1 MARKSPQASDSERVF
16 RLGGKEVQLTHL
28 DRLYYP
34 QAGLTK
40 GDILD
45 YYLTVSPYL
54 LPHLRGRPLT
64 LERWPEGVE
73 DGSFFQKDASPYFP
87 PWLRTFPVE
96 RKDHQKVVHY
106 PLADDAADLLYLV
119 NLGTLTFHTQMA
131 RIDDP
136 EHPDI
141 MVLDVDPPEVP
152 PEAPPATP
160 QEPPPGARSEKRP
173 EARNPALPGPSSG
186 AGGSTLTPFQRAAE
200 VAFLLREAL
209 KQAGFDPLVKTSG
222 KRGVHLAFP
231 LTGDLDYSQARV
243 QLKELFASLVKRHPR
258 LLTTDIRKAKRGGR
272 VYLDALRMSPGATI
286 VPPYVTR
293 PTPEATVSTPVTW
306 EELAHLQD
314 GLAFT
319 VLTVPARLAWTGD
332 LWAPLTRGAEGSA
345 SVAATASSTKEAP

>member
-1 MARKSPQASDSERVF
+1 VVRESPQVRASSQVF
-16 RLGGKEVQLTHL
+16 RLGEKEVRLTHL

-40 GDILD
+40 GDLLN

-54 LPHLRGRPLT
+54 LPHLRRRPLT

-96 RKDHQKVVHY
+96 RKDRQKIVHY
-106 PLADDAADLLYLV
+106 PLVDDAADLLYLV

-141 MVLDVDPPEVP
+141 MVLDIDPPEL
-152 PEAPPATP
+152 PA
-160 QEPPPGARSEKRP
+160 GSA
-173 EARNPALPGPSSG
+173 ALSG
-186 AGGSTLTPFQRAAE
+186 ASFGDSVPTSFQRAAE
-200 VAFLLREAL
+200 VAFLLRDAL
-209 KQAGFDPLVKTSG
+209 REAGFDPLVKTSG

-231 LTGDLDYSQARV
+231 LTGDLDYSQARA
-243 QLKELFASLVKRHPR
+243 QLKELFAGLVKKHPR

-306 EELAHLQD
+306 EELAHVQD

-319 VLTVPARLAWTGD
+319 VLTVPARLTQTGD
-332 LWAPLTRGAEGSA
+332 LWAPLAGRADGIVS
-345 SVAATASSTKEAP
+345 AATLGS